1 MATLQTENGNLS
13 LQAGLNLRPVAV
25 LGEVLW
31 DVFDHSRRLGGAPLN
46 FAAHASRLGHHALL
60 ISAVGTDSLGEG
72 TLEATEAFGLMTE
85 FLQKTT
91 QLPTGVARVHLGP
104 GDRTRFMIERPAAYD
119 AISISDRDLAR
130 LVSHAPDWLYYGTLF
145 ASTAAGEAAL
155 CRLSN
160 ALPAAARF
168 YDLNLRP
175 DCWSAPLVTRL
186 LRNADVVKLN
196 EEEIELV
203 QEFTG
208 LPRATETFC
217 REAANRYGWQAVCVT
232 LGARGCAILAHG
244 DYVESQGHAVA
255 VADTV
260 GAGDACAAAFMHG
273 LISEWSAAEIA
284 DFANRVGALV
294 ASRHGAI
301 PAWTL
306 EEAVAL

>member
-1 MATLQTENGNLS
+1 VAAIQTRTRDLY
-13 LQAGLNLRPVAV
+13 LQAGVRSGPVAV

-31 DVFDHSRRLGGAPLN
+31 DVFDHSRTLGGAPLN
-46 FAAHASRLGHHALL
+46 FAAHASRLGHDALL
-60 ISAVGTDSLGEG
+60 ISAVGTDSLGEE
-72 TLEATEAFGLMTE
+72 TVEAIEALGLTTT

-91 QLPTGVARVHLGP
+91 RFPTGAARVHPGP
-104 GDRTRFMIERPAAYD
+104 GDRTRFLIERPAAYD
-119 AISISDRDLAR
+119 VIRISDRDLAQ
-130 LVSHAPDWLYYGTLF
+130 LVSLAPDWLYYGTLF
-145 ASTAAGEAAL
+145 ASMAAGEAAL

-186 LRNADVVKLN
+186 LGNADVVKLN
-196 EEEIELV
+196 EEELESV

-208 LPRATETFC
+208 MSGSTETFC
-217 REAANRYGWQAVCVT
+217 REGASRYGWQAVCVT
-232 LGARGCAILAHG
+232 LGARGCAILTQG
-244 DYVESQGHAVA
+244 DYVESLGQAVD

-260 GAGDACAAAFMHG
+260 GAGDAFAAAFMHG
-273 LISEWSAAEIA
+273 LISEWAAADIA
-284 DFANRVGALV
+284 AFANRVGALV

-306 EEAVAL
+306 EEALAL